1 MTFCC
6 VNSIPFSVW
15 LFCFSCCNS
24 NSILSIWI
32 ECRMNPL
39 WWWLGIAQYQA
50 LGIGARAGFSICF
63 HFGTR
68 DAWPNIPAT
77 KQLSPEV
84 CSSIIPH
91 FWLELE
97 FSRKTTT
104 QGLNLTWSS
113 SMFLNFKDRCVKDW
127 SDNSFIMALDITVV
141 FSPCKSTWIPV
152 PTRTISAA
160 FAHWSPKW
168 GITTWNVVPKSTYEK
183 LIIKGCWETLLLEV
197 PSEQHGT
204 RTLELNFVRHG

>member
-1 MTFCC
+1 MTFCFP
-6 VNSIPFSVW
+6 IPFSVW
-15 LFCFSCCNS
+15 LFCFSCNS

-39 WWWLGIAQYQA
+39 WWWLGIAQCQA
-50 LGIGARAGFSICF
+50 LGIGTRAGFSFCF

-77 KQLSPEV
+77 TLLSPEV
-84 CSSIIPH
+84 CSSIILH
-91 FWLELE
+91 LCFELK

-104 QGLNLTWSS
+104 QGLKLNLTWSN

-168 GITTWNVVPKSTYEK
+168 GITTWNVVPKLHMK
-183 LIIKGCWETLLLEV
+183 KWQRVLGKCC
-197 PSEQHGT
+197 
-204 RTLELNFVRHG
+204 